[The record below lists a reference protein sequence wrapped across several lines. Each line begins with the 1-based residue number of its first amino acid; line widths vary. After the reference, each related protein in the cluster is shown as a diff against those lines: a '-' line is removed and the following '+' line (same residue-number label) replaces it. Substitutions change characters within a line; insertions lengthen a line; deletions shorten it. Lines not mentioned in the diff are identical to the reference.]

1 MRKHAVVTTGSA
13 MIEIID
19 PFYGIATMP
28 LYEYKCGSCGNV
40 FEVIQ
45 KFSDQPLTV
54 HEVCGGPLERLIS
67 TSALQFKGSGW
78 YVNDY
83 GKGNSKEPKPAQS
96 ESKGDKSD
104 KSNGSHTATD
114 SSSKSEKSEKSEK
127 SSKSE
132 PAPSTASTSTKSESK
147 KSDSK

>member
-1 MRKHAVVTTGSA
+1 
-13 MIEIID
+13 
-19 PFYGIATMP
+19 MP

-54 HEVCGGPLERLIS
+54 HESCGGALERLIS

-83 GKGNSKEPKPAQS
+83 GKGNSKEPKPKADGSQS
-96 ESKGDKSD
+96 ESKTE
-104 KSNGSHTATD
+104 KSNGSHASAD
-114 SSSKSEKSEKSEK
+114 SSGKSEKSDK

-132 PAPSTASTSTKSESK
+132 TAPATASTSTKSDSK

>member
-1 MRKHAVVTTGSA
+1 
-13 MIEIID
+13 
-19 PFYGIATMP
+19 MP
-28 LYEYKCGSCGNV
+28 LYEYKCDSCGNV

-54 HEVCGGPLERLIS
+54 HENCGGALERLIS

-83 GKGNSKEPKPAQS
+83 GKGNSKEPKPAQN
-96 ESKGDKSD
+96 ESKGDKSE
-104 KSNGSHTATD
+104 KSNGSQPAAG
-114 SSSKSEKSEKSEK
+114 SSSKSEKSEK

-132 PAPSTASTSTKSESK
+132 PAPSTASTSSKSDSK

>member
-1 MRKHAVVTTGSA
+1 
-13 MIEIID
+13 
-19 PFYGIATMP
+19 MP
-28 LYEYKCGSCGNV
+28 LYEYKCDSCGNV

-54 HEVCGGPLERLIS
+54 HEKCGGALERLIS

-83 GKGNSKEPKPAQS
+83 GKGNSKEPKPKTDGSQS
-96 ESKGDKSD
+96 ESKTE
-104 KSNGSHTATD
+104 KSNGSHASAD
-114 SSSKSEKSEKSEK
+114 SSGKSEKSEK

-132 PAPSTASTSTKSESK
+132 TAPSTASTSTKSDSK

>member
-1 MRKHAVVTTGSA
+1 
-13 MIEIID
+13 
-19 PFYGIATMP
+19 MP

-45 KFSDQPLTV
+45 KFSDQPLSV
-54 HEVCGGPLERLIS
+54 HESCGGPLERLIS

-83 GKGNSKEPKPAQS
+83 GKGNSKEPKPKADGS
-96 ESKGDKSD
+96 HGESKGE
-104 KSNGSHTATD
+104 KSNGSQASAE
-114 SSSKSEKSEKSEK
+114 SSGKSEKSDK

-132 PAPSTASTSTKSESK
+132 SSSTAASSPSKSDSKSDSK
-147 KSDSK
+147 KSDSKKSDNK

>member
-1 MRKHAVVTTGSA
+1 
-13 MIEIID
+13 
-19 PFYGIATMP
+19 MP

-54 HEVCGGPLERLIS
+54 HENCGGVLERLIS

-83 GKGNSKEPKPAQS
+83 GKGNSKEPKPKS
-96 ESKGDKSD
+96 DTSHGESKGE
-104 KSNGSHTATD
+104 KSNGSQAAAE
-114 SSSKSEKSEKSEK
+114 SSGKSEKSEKSEK

-132 PAPSTASTSTKSESK
+132 SSSSTPSTPSKSDSKSDSK

>member
-1 MRKHAVVTTGSA
+1 
-13 MIEIID
+13 
-19 PFYGIATMP
+19 MP

-54 HEVCGGPLERLIS
+54 HENCGGALERLIS

-83 GKGNSKEPKPAQS
+83 GKGNNKEPKPAQG
-96 ESKGDKSD
+96 ESKGDKSE
-104 KSNGSHTATD
+104 KSNGSQAAAE
-114 SSSKSEKSEKSEK
+114 SSGKSEKSEK

-132 PAPSTASTSTKSESK
+132 PAPSTASTSTPSKSDSK
-147 KSDSK
+147 KSDSKSDSK

>member
-1 MRKHAVVTTGSA
+1 
-13 MIEIID
+13 
-19 PFYGIATMP
+19 MP

-54 HEVCGGPLERLIS
+54 HENCGGVLERLIS

-83 GKGNSKEPKPAQS
+83 GKGNSKEPKPKS
-96 ESKGDKSD
+96 DNSHGESKGE
-104 KSNGSHTATD
+104 KSNGSQAAAE
-114 SSSKSEKSEKSEK
+114 SSGKSDKSEKSEK

-132 PAPSTASTSTKSESK
+132 SSSSTPSPPSKSESKSDSK

>member
-1 MRKHAVVTTGSA
+1 
-13 MIEIID
+13 
-19 PFYGIATMP
+19 MP
-28 LYEYKCGSCGNV
+28 LYEYKCDSCGNV

-54 HEVCGGPLERLIS
+54 HEKCGGALERLIS

-83 GKGNSKEPKPAQS
+83 GKGNSKEPKPKTDGSQS
-96 ESKGDKSD
+96 ESKTD
-104 KSNGSHTATD
+104 KSNGSYASAD
-114 SSSKSEKSEKSEK
+114 SSGKSEKSEK

-132 PAPSTASTSTKSESK
+132 TAPSTGSTSTKSDSK

>member
-1 MRKHAVVTTGSA
+1 
-13 MIEIID
+13 
-19 PFYGIATMP
+19 MP

-54 HEVCGGPLERLIS
+54 HESCGGALERLIS

-83 GKGNSKEPKPAQS
+83 GKGNSKEPKPKTDGSQS
-96 ESKGDKSD
+96 ESKTE
-104 KSNGSHTATD
+104 KSNGTQSPAD
-114 SSSKSEKSEKSEK
+114 SSGKSEKSDK

-132 PAPSTASTSTKSESK
+132 TAPATASTSTKSDSK

>member
-1 MRKHAVVTTGSA
+1 
-13 MIEIID
+13 
-19 PFYGIATMP
+19 MP

-40 FEVIQ
+40 FDVIQ

-54 HEVCGGPLERLIS
+54 HENCGGALERLIS

-83 GKGNSKEPKPAQS
+83 GKGNSKEPKPAQG
-96 ESKGDKSD
+96 ESKGDKSE
-104 KSNGSHTATD
+104 KSNGSQPAAD
-114 SSSKSEKSEKSEK
+114 SSGKSEKSEK

-132 PAPSTASTSTKSESK
+132 PAPSTASTSTPSKSDSK
-147 KSDSK
+147 KSDSKSDSK

>member
-1 MRKHAVVTTGSA
+1 
-13 MIEIID
+13 
-19 PFYGIATMP
+19 MP
-28 LYEYKCGSCGNV
+28 LYEYKCDSCGNV

-54 HEVCGGPLERLIS
+54 HEKCGGALERLIS

-83 GKGNSKEPKPAQS
+83 GKGNSKELKPKTDGSQS
-96 ESKGDKSD
+96 ESKTE
-104 KSNGSHTATD
+104 KSNGSHAAAD
-114 SSSKSEKSEKSEK
+114 SSGKSEKSEKSEK

-132 PAPSTASTSTKSESK
+132 TAPSTASTSTKSDSK

>member
-1 MRKHAVVTTGSA
+1 
-13 MIEIID
+13 
-19 PFYGIATMP
+19 MP

-54 HEVCGGPLERLIS
+54 HESCGGPLERLIS

-83 GKGNSKEPKPAQS
+83 GKGKSKELKPQT
-96 ESKGDKSD
+96 ESSTGE
-104 KSNGSHTATD
+104 KSNGSAPAATE
-114 SSSKSEKSEKSEK
+114 SSSKSEKSTKSET
-127 SSKSE
+127 
-132 PAPSTASTSTKSESK
+132 STASKSSPSKSESK
-147 KSDSK
+147 KSESKKSENK

>member
-1 MRKHAVVTTGSA
+1 
-13 MIEIID
+13 
-19 PFYGIATMP
+19 MP
-28 LYEYKCGSCGNV
+28 LYEYKCDSCGNV

-54 HEVCGGPLERLIS
+54 HEKCGGALERLIS

-83 GKGNSKEPKPAQS
+83 GKGNSKEPKPKTDGSQS
-96 ESKGDKSD
+96 ESKTE
-104 KSNGSHTATD
+104 KSNGSHASAD
-114 SSSKSEKSEKSEK
+114 SSGKSEKSEKSEK

-132 PAPSTASTSTKSESK
+132 TAPSTASTSTKSDSK

>member
-1 MRKHAVVTTGSA
+1 
-13 MIEIID
+13 
-19 PFYGIATMP
+19 MP
-28 LYEYKCGSCGNV
+28 LYEYKCGSCGDV

-54 HEVCGGPLERLIS
+54 HENCGGALERLIS

-83 GKGNSKEPKPAQS
+83 GKGNSKDPKPKS
-96 ESKGDKSD
+96 DNSSGESKGE
-104 KSNGSHTATD
+104 KSNGSQSATE

-127 SSKSE
+127 SSKSDSSLST
-132 PAPSTASTSTKSESK
+132 PSTASKSDSKSDSK